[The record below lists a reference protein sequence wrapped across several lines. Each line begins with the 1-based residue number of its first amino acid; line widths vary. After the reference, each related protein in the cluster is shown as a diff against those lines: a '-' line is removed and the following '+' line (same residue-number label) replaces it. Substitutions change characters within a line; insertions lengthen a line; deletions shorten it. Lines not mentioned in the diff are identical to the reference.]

1 MSDIYGD
8 FKDFLIDN
16 DIIVTIIATILSSN
30 VTTLTKSLMD
40 NLILPLVNIDLNN
53 DGIPDRQNL
62 EDWVVDFKGAKIK
75 IGKFMLTFIEFFLI
89 MIIIFFINKLS
100 KK

>member
-8 FKDFLIDN
+8 FKNFLVDN

-40 NLILPLVNIDLNN
+40 NLIIPLINIDLNN
-53 DGIPDRQNL
+53 DGKPDRENL
-62 EDWVVDFKGAKIK
+62 ESWVVDFRGAKIK
-75 IGKFMLTFIEFFLI
+75 IGKFLLTFIEFFFI
-89 MIIIFFINKLS
+89 MILIFFINKLS